1 MKNYVTKKELNDA
14 TGVDATTLDAKRDF
28 VTLKAEVDKL
38 DINKLVNVPSGLNNL
53 KRKVDDLDVDK
64 LKTLPVDLNNIR
76 KYHVM

>member
-1 MKNYVTKKELNDA
+1 MKNYVAKKELNDA
-14 TGVDATTLDAKRDF
+14 ISVDATNLDAKRDF

-76 KYHVM
+76 KYYVM